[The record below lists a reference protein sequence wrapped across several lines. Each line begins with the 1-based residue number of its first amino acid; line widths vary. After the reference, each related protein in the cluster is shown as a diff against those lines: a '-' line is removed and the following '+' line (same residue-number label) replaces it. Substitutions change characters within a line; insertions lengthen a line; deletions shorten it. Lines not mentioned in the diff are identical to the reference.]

1 MSRPALDLRLDDVT
15 RRLVDSIRNESTLHR
30 LGEGY
35 LPNRETV
42 HQAVATMMQL
52 VFPGFFGRQ
61 GLTDAELPY
70 HVGGLVAKLFDE
82 LFEPIRY
89 CLRFREQAGDC
100 VETAARCDEEAERIV
115 AAFVDRLPAVRLLSA
130 TDVAAH
136 FEGDPAA
143 GSHEEII
150 FSYPGILAV
159 TVQRLAHE
167 LYRLDVPLLPRTMTE
182 FAHARTG
189 IDIHPGASLGEGLF
203 IDHGTGVVVGETCVI
218 GRRCKIY
225 QGVTLGALAPAK
237 GQVLRG
243 SLRHPRIGDD
253 VVIYAGATI
262 LGGDTHIGDRSTV
275 GGNVFLTQ
283 SVPPDTR
290 VIAEAPR
297 LKYRNGTTVRE
308 SETVPLDFQI

>member
-100 VETAARCDEEAERIV
+100 VETAGPLRRGGGANCRRVRRPSAGGPAAVGHRRRRALRGRPCGGESRGDHLQLSGHPGGDGATAGPRVVSARCAAV
-115 AAFVDRLPAVRLLSA
+115 AANDDGVR
-130 TDVAAH
+130 
-136 FEGDPAA
+136 
-143 GSHEEII
+143 
-150 FSYPGILAV
+150 
-159 TVQRLAHE
+159 
-167 LYRLDVPLLPRTMTE
+167 PR
-182 FAHARTG
+182 RTG

-243 SLRHPRIGDD
+243 SLRHPSNR
-253 VVIYAGATI
+253 
-262 LGGDTHIGDRSTV
+262 
-275 GGNVFLTQ
+275 
-283 SVPPDTR
+283 
-290 VIAEAPR
+290 
-297 LKYRNGTTVRE
+297 
-308 SETVPLDFQI
+308 